1 MWGRCW
7 DAAAVPRKPLARGRW
22 QLWRPSTNGSEMKA
36 KTPHRESETEGKF
49 KIQSKVKLALV
60 IEDPTASNLTIA
72 AVVEPSST

>member
-1 MWGRCW
+1 
-7 DAAAVPRKPLARGRW
+7 
-22 QLWRPSTNGSEMKA
+22 MKA
-36 KTPHRESETEGKF
+36 KTPQRESETEGQF